1 MAATVLGTAHLY
13 GVEGTQSNATVLKFD
28 DKLSAAN
35 VASTEDESG
44 NVIERRYDDFT
55 NDASITVRMR
65 TSFSIPNPGSTLTY
79 NSITYEVVDVAK
91 TTQNKGFRECTINL
105 KKSANIS
112 YS

>member
-13 GVEGTQSNATVLKFD
+13 GNEGTISNATVLSFR

-44 NVIERRYDDFT
+44 NQIERRYDDFT
-55 NDASITVRMR
+55 NDATIVLRMR
-65 TSFSIPNPGSTLTY
+65 TSYSIPNPGSTLTY
-79 NSITYEVVDVAK
+79 NAITYEVVDCEK
-91 TTQNKGFRECTINL
+91 STQNKGFREVTLNI
-105 KKSANIS
+105 KKSANVS